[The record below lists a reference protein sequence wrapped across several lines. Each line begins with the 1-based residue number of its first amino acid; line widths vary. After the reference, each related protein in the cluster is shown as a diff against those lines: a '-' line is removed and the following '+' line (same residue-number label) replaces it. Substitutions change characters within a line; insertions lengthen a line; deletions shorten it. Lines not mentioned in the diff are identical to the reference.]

1 MLNNKSILLTG
12 GSGSFGK
19 KFVSEAL
26 KKYKKI
32 KRLIIFSRDELKQSE
47 MEKIFP
53 QKKYNCIRYFIGDVR
68 DEARL
73 DLATKNVDIIV
84 HAAALKQV
92 PATEYN
98 PFECIKT
105 NVLGAQNIINCAIKN
120 KIEKVIALSTDKAVS
135 PINLYGAS
143 KLCADK
149 LFTSAQNYAGA
160 NKTIFAVARYGNV
173 MNSRGSVI
181 PLFLKQVKKNLLTI
195 TDKEMTRFNIT
206 LKDAVDMVFWSIKNS
221 LGGEIFVPKIPSY
234 KILDLAKAIGPSCKI
249 KFIGIR
255 PGEKI
260 HEELIT
266 VNESVNSLDLGNYYA
281 ILPTISEISL
291 NQYLKKKGGKKLSKD
306 FSYNSGTSKNFLDVS
321 EIQKL
326 IKVM

>member
-1 MLNNKSILLTG
+1 MLNKKSILITG
-12 GSGSFGK
+12 GTGSFGQ
-19 KFVSEAL
+19 KFISEAL

-47 MEKIFP
+47 MEKKFP
-53 QKKYNCIRYFIGDVR
+53 KKKYKFLRFFIGDVR
-68 DEARL
+68 DYQRL
-73 DLATKNVDIIV
+73 YLATKNVDIII

-105 NVLGAQNIINCAIKN
+105 NVLGAQNIINAAIEN
-120 KIEKVIALSTDKAVS
+120 KVSKVVALSTDKAVS

-149 LFTSAQNYAGA
+149 LFTSAQNYIGP
-160 NKTIFAVARYGNV
+160 NKTIFSVARYGNV

-181 PLFLKQVKKNLLTI
+181 PLFLNQKKNNLFTV
-195 TDKEMTRFNIT
+195 TDKNMTRFNIT
-206 LKDAVDMVFWSIKNS
+206 LKDATELVFWTLKNS
-221 LGGEIFVPKIPSY
+221 LGGEILVPKIPSY
-234 KILDLAKAIGPSCKI
+234 RILDLAKAISADCKI
-249 KFIGIR
+249 KLIGIR

-266 VNESVNSLDLGNYYA
+266 SSESVNTLDLGKYYV
-281 ILPTISEISL
+281 ILPTISRISID
-291 NQYLKKKGGKKLSKD
+291 NYKKRQSGKRLPKN
-306 FSYNSGTSKNFLDVS
+306 FSYNSGTNSNFLS
-321 EIQKL
+321 ITELKKL
-326 IKVM
+326 LKKM

>member
-1 MLNNKSILLTG
+1 MLNNKSILITG
-12 GSGSFGK
+12 GTGSFGS

-26 KKYKKI
+26 KKYKNI

-47 MEKIFP
+47 MEKIFFK
-53 QKKYNCIRYFIGDVR
+53 KKYKCIRYFLGDVR
-68 DEARL
+68 DEARV
-73 DLATKNVDIIV
+73 DLATRNVDIII
-84 HAAALKQV
+84 HTAALKQV

-120 KIEKVIALSTDKAVS
+120 KVSKVVALSTDKAVS

-149 LFTSAQNYAGA
+149 LFTSAQNFSGS
-160 NKTIFAVARYGNV
+160 NKTIFSVVRYGNV

-181 PLFLKQVKKNLLTI
+181 PLFIKQSKENLLTI
-195 TDKEMTRFNIT
+195 TNKEMTRFNIT
-206 LKDAVDMVFWSIKNS
+206 LKDSVDLVFWALKNT

-234 KILDLAKAIGPSCKI
+234 RVLDLARAIAPNAKI

-266 VNESVNSLDLGNYYA
+266 ANESINSLDLGNYYV

-306 FSYNSGTSKNFLDVS
+306 LSYNSGTSKNFLDVS
-321 EIQKL
+321 EIKKF
-326 IKVM
+326 IKAM